1 MKTKVLLISFAL
13 NMSFVNLLN
22 PRFTFRRKIYVYLF
36 IFIFFCFRANLL
48 NHTEPLALSTYLSKE
63 EDYVPL
69 LAAMRKFSA
78 IMKILPPTV
87 PAYKYLQVMVF
98 TKEPLVV

>member
-1 MKTKVLLISFAL
+1 MSAYSLLFFSF
-13 NMSFVNLLN
+13 
-22 PRFTFRRKIYVYLF
+22 
-36 IFIFFCFRANLL
+36 FRANLL
-48 NHTEPLALSTYLSKE
+48 NHTEPLTLSTYLSKE

>member
-1 MKTKVLLISFAL
+1 MSTYSFL
-13 NMSFVNLLN
+13 FFSF
-22 PRFTFRRKIYVYLF
+22 
-36 IFIFFCFRANLL
+36 FRANFL
-48 NHTEPLALSTYLSKE
+48 NHTEPLTLSTYLSKE

>member
-1 MKTKVLLISFAL
+1 MSTYSFL
-13 NMSFVNLLN
+13 FFSF
-22 PRFTFRRKIYVYLF
+22 
-36 IFIFFCFRANLL
+36 FRANLL
-48 NHTEPLALSTYLSKE
+48 NHTEPLTLSTYLSKE

-69 LAAMRKFSA
+69 LAAMRNFFG

-98 TKEPLVV
+98 TKEPLVA

>member
-1 MKTKVLLISFAL
+1 MSTYSF
-13 NMSFVNLLN
+13 
-22 PRFTFRRKIYVYLF
+22 LF
-36 IFIFFCFRANLL
+36 FSVFRANLL

-98 TKEPLVV
+98 TKEPLVI

>member
-1 MKTKVLLISFAL
+1 MT
-13 NMSFVNLLN
+13 FVNRLN
-22 PRFTFRRKIYVYLF
+22 PSFTFRKKIYVYLF
-36 IFIFFCFRANLL
+36 IFFRANLL
-48 NHTEPLALSTYLSKE
+48 NHTEPLTLSTYLSNE

-69 LAAMRKFSA
+69 LAAIRKFSA